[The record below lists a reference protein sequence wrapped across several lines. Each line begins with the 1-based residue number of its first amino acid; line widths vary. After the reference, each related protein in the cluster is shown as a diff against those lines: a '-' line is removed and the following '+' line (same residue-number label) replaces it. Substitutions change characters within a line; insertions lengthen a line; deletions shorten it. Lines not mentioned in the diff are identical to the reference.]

1 MKPDKR
7 PPNSKRRQSIPA
19 RKCVILRE
27 RCAEVTRRRQ
37 LALRTSVSSTSVTA
51 ITGGGCSITSTAT
64 VSTAA
69 SMGCLIRRAA
79 LFTGARL
86 GLALATA
93 RFAAFATFAT
103 LRALLRLAEFALR
116 SFARPCTFDPFL
128 RFAMI
133 ALWSG
138 SCSPTRIDSPSP
150 GKLSNASYQQDR
162 SLERAWAGALPFLVA
177 LEVGRKPPSS
187 SANPAMSCPR
197 GGTARWGRKQSRW
210 LRIADGFA
218 VCGFMATPARYF
230 DLIQAAQIDRYQHWP
245 RMSELSA

>member
-1 MKPDKR
+1 MK
-7 PPNSKRRQSIPA
+7 RQTSAQQQTPSINPGQE
-19 RKCVILRE
+19 CVILRE

-69 SMGCLIRRAA
+69 TMGCLIRRAA
-79 LFTGARL
+79 FFTGARL

-138 SCSPTRIDSPSP
+138 SCSATRIDSPSP

-210 LRIADGFA
+210 RVSPTALLFGPPASANTSGASGANNDG
-218 VCGFMATPARYF
+218 
-230 DLIQAAQIDRYQHWP
+230 
-245 RMSELSA
+245 

>member
-69 SMGCLIRRAA
+69 TMGCLIRRAA
-79 LFTGARL
+79 FFTGARL

-138 SCSPTRIDSPSP
+138 SCSATRIDSPSP
-150 GKLSNASYQQDR
+150 GKLSNEVINRIAVLSAFGLARYPFSSR
-162 SLERAWAGALPFLVA
+162 WRLEGSPPPVRQTLLCRVHGVARHVGDESKAVGCVSPTALLFVA
-177 LEVGRKPPSS
+177 LWQRPQG
-187 SANPAMSCPR
+187 
-197 GGTARWGRKQSRW
+197 
-210 LRIADGFA
+210 I
-218 VCGFMATPARYF
+218 
-230 DLIQAAQIDRYQHWP
+230 
-245 RMSELSA
+245 